1 MSHNNFYPSET
12 YVSNKKIF
20 YMDLVQ
26 VKGFHGSD
34 SDDKIKINTKR
45 RRFIT
50 VSADS
55 TFAITRS

>member
-1 MSHNNFYPSET
+1 
-12 YVSNKKIF
+12 
-20 YMDLVQ
+20 MDLVQ